1 MGGIYP
7 GTILIDGSDA
17 GTILPSDYCPI
28 EAKSGSNSNSLG
40 FTIHNVLITG
50 MIRLFLSPA
59 DEAGGGDDESA
70 RSVIAHLNQLGSV
83 IWSAVVAAGCRSEA
97 RLWLCNTISRLTSL
111 PRLDHRDIFV
121 SLLRS
126 KPRGRA
132 LASQLLQMM
141 FEKRPHMA
149 GPVIARRSHLLEQF
163 FRGNPRRIFDWFWN
177 FDAGGGLDHKKG
189 AKALSQFTFINRDI
203 CWEELEWKG
212 KHGQSPAMVATK
224 PHYFLDLD
232 VQRTVENFAEYV
244 PEFWSSSE
252 FAESLRDGE
261 ILSIDSK
268 YFLELFVDFMYVE
281 DARDVWEVVS
291 DFLMEEPFSCLCQR
305 LLIGLEESDFLVF
318 LKLLGDHLR
327 PKMEHKEFGHS
338 THWLEI
344 VLSKSR
350 DFTSVDQLLL
360 LNAVISQG
368 RQLVR
373 VIHDEECREEKE
385 KIGDILSKISNA
397 FSGANSFV
405 SFLEECQ
412 RMKTVETDRA
422 ESWLLSTDEFT
433 ASWTIADLPE
443 HIANQCFSAWM
454 KWVNAK
460 LTGLSTISR
469 SRWTER
475 KPTSRL
481 LRLLGVTRSLWM
493 SDWYIKQV
501 LEGTYTSSPKLLP
514 PHSKLFLTDHSSL
527 LTPPTGVVKIICEYC
542 RNQQRMLADLLNIP
556 DIIWQ
561 WSLRGRC
568 TGRVAAMTTE
578 WRADCGYDCIGTLSI
593 MHH

>member
-1 MGGIYP
+1 
-7 GTILIDGSDA
+7 
-17 GTILPSDYCPI
+17 
-28 EAKSGSNSNSLG
+28 
-40 FTIHNVLITG
+40 

-412 RMKTVETDRA
+412 RMKTVETVRVIGLQSWVVHYKLSNECQNIDSWESLFIRNGIKFRKSGKYSMVQYGSGGESEFELDDRISIGSRRKKKDRKRKKRKRNYEFYESCNDLLHIDMADNGLQDRA

-460 LTGLSTISR
+460 LA
-469 SRWTER
+469 
-475 KPTSRL
+475 
-481 LRLLGVTRSLWM
+481 
-493 SDWYIKQV
+493 
-501 LEGTYTSSPKLLP
+501 LE
-514 PHSKLFLTDHSSL
+514 
-527 LTPPTGVVKIICEYC
+527 
-542 RNQQRMLADLLNIP
+542 A
-556 DIIWQ
+556 
-561 WSLRGRC
+561 
-568 TGRVAAMTTE
+568 
-578 WRADCGYDCIGTLSI
+578 
-593 MHH
+593 